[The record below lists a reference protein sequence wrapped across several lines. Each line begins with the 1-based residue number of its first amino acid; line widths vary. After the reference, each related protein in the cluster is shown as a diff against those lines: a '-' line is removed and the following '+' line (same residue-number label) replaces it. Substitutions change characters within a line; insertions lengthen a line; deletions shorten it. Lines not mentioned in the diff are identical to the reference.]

1 MKEIIVTKNEEG
13 YKLRK
18 LCSNFLKT
26 APDSFIYKML
36 RKKNIKLNG
45 KKAAGNEVLK
55 VGDVVTFYLSD
66 ATLKSFQ
73 DESFQLVSHVVGA
86 GPGGM
91 ATGAGPGGMIMGA
104 GPGGMIMGAGPGG
117 FAAGGPVHGGVLS
130 SKTSENMTNIKLD
143 VIYEDEDIIIV
154 NKPSGILSQKSKQ
167 EDVSINEMIL
177 DYLMAK
183 GAISETSLMTFKP
196 SVCNRLDRNTEGL
209 ILAGKTPVGSKYLS
223 QIIKDRSLK
232 KFYKTEV
239 AGNAKLE
246 GIYRASLTKDEKN
259 NQVTIKEISDNTF
272 PDSNKIDNKTAIIET
287 GFEVLGYNKSL
298 DTTIL
303 RVELI
308 TGKSH
313 QIRAHLAYLGYP
325 IVGDTKYGNPKVNER
340 FRKEYGIKSQKLTAY
355 EVIFPEY
362 TDDFD
367 DSISDV
373 AKRMSGITIRL
384 K

>member
-73 DESFQLVSHVVGA
+73 DESFQLVSHVVGT
-86 GPGGM
+86 GPDGM

-117 FAAGGPVHGGVLS
+117 FAAGGPVPGGVLS
-130 SKTSENMTNIKLD
+130 NKTSENRTNIKLD

-154 NKPSGILSQKSKQ
+154 NKPSGILSQKSKP

-259 NQVTIKEISDNTF
+259 NQVTTKEISDSAIT
-272 PDSNKIDNKTAIIET
+272 DSNKSDNKTSVIET
-287 GFEVLGYNKSL
+287 GFEVLEYNKDL
-298 DTTIL
+298 DVSTL

-325 IVGDTKYGNPKVNER
+325 IVGDTKYGNSKVNER
-340 FRKEYGIKSQKLTAY
+340 FRKEYGIKSQKLTAN

-367 DSISDV
+367 ETISSV
-373 AKRMSGITIRL
+373 AKRLSGVSIKL
-384 K
+384 

>member
-66 ATLKSFQ
+66 ASLKSFQ
-73 DESFQLVSHVVGA
+73 DESFQLVSHVVGT
-86 GPGGM
+86 GPDGM
-91 ATGAGPGGMIMGA
+91 ATG
-104 GPGGMIMGAGPGG
+104 
-117 FAAGGPVHGGVLS
+117 
-130 SKTSENMTNIKLD
+130 KTSENMTNIKLD

-154 NKPSGILSQKSKQ
+154 NKPSGILSQKSKP

-259 NQVTIKEISDNTF
+259 NQVTIKEISDSAIT
-272 PDSNKIDNKTAIIET
+272 DSNKSDNKTAIIET
-287 GFEVLGYNKSL
+287 GFEVLGYNKDL
-298 DTTIL
+298 DVSTL

-325 IVGDTKYGNPKVNER
+325 IVGDTKYGNSKVNER

>member
-73 DESFQLVSHVVGA
+73 DESFQLVSHVVGT
-86 GPGGM
+86 GPNGM
-91 ATGAGPGGMIMGA
+91 ATGA

-117 FAAGGPVHGGVLS
+117 FAAGGPVPGGVLS
-130 SKTSENMTNIKLD
+130 IKTSENRTNIKLD

-154 NKPSGILSQKSKQ
+154 NKPSGILSQKSKP

-259 NQVTIKEISDNTF
+259 NQVTIKEISDSAIT
-272 PDSNKIDNKTAIIET
+272 DSNKSDNKTSVIET
-287 GFEVLGYNKSL
+287 GFEVLEYNKDL
-298 DTTIL
+298 DVSTL

-325 IVGDTKYGNPKVNER
+325 IVGDTKYGNSKVNER
-340 FRKEYGIKSQKLTAY
+340 FRKEYGIKSQKLTAN

>member
-1 MKEIIVTKNEEG
+1 MQEINVTKNEEG
-13 YKLRK
+13 YKLKK
-18 LCSNFLKT
+18 LCRNFLKE

-45 KKAAGNEVLK
+45 KKADGSEVLK
-55 VGDVVTFYLSD
+55 SGDVVTFYLSD
-66 ATLKSFQ
+66 VTIKSFQ
-73 DESFQLVSHVVGA
+73 DAGYLEHVSHAVGA
-86 GPGGM
+86 GPGGNAVGAKHGGF
-91 ATGAGPGGMIMGA
+91 ATGA
-104 GPGGMIMGAGPGG
+104 
-117 FAAGGPVHGGVLS
+117 V
-130 SKTSENMTNIKLD
+130 KLD
-143 VIYEDEDIIIV
+143 VVYEDEDIIIV
-154 NKPSGILSQKSKQ
+154 NKPSGILSQKSKP

-177 DYLMAK
+177 DYLMAN

-209 ILAGKTPVGSKYLS
+209 ILAGKTPAGSKYLS
-223 QIIKDRSLK
+223 QIIKDRSLRK
-232 KFYKTEV
+232 YYRAEV
-239 AGNAKLE
+239 VGKAQLK

-259 NQVTIKEISDNTF
+259 NQVTIKEINDSTF
-272 PDSNKIDNKTAIIET
+272 SDSNKIDNKTSVIET
-287 GFEVLGYNKSL
+287 GFDVLGYNKSL
-298 DTTIL
+298 DITTL

-325 IVGDTKYGNPKVNER
+325 IIGDTKYGNPKVNER

-367 DSISDV
+367 VTISIV
-373 AKRMSGITIRL
+373 AKRMSGVSIKL
-384 K
+384 